1 MSLDDV
7 VKNIGIISRNN
18 GVLAGMQAS
27 GDDARELR
35 TLLQDTGA
43 LARETSERLMSL
55 QRGQHASGM
64 PARQRTMLN
73 KLNKDFE
80 FVLRKFQS
88 LAQSSASS
96 QHRPA
101 NNRRAAPP
109 ASSQDTLPS
118 GSHDDP
124 SATSERR
131 GLLAAEQ
138 EEEQQVRRQRQE
150 QIQARHNLPSAP
162 MLHLSAWVQIAER
175 LSQLLCELAQL
186 ACSVRSP
193 PRFRRWRAP
202 RRRTSSSASVR
213 SSRSRSAGAHTHQHH
228 HHLLLPTAW
237 SPVAPGQTTV
247 SEVNEI
253 FIDLGRLVAGQTE
266 QINTISS
273 AIENTARACTP
284 PPAARASPAHRRGG
298 SHAHTPLLPVPDRP
312 QVEQTVRAREELQLA
327 SRSKSRLR
335 SRICCLM
342 LGSIIV
348 SRARRPPA
356 PQARP
361 QPPACASCVPGGAAA
376 HHSYECTLV
385 SEARRGCDAV
395 PRASA

>member
-80 FVLRKFQS
+80 FVLRRFQK

-96 QHRPA
+96 QRRPA

-193 PRFRRWRAP
+193 PPLSQMARASQENVVERERAIKEIEVRWCPHTPTPPPPAP
-202 RRRTSSSASVR
+202 AHRVEPRCPWSDDSERGQRDLHRPRQAGGGPDGADQYHLLRDREHGTRLHPTTSSSCIASPPAR
-213 SSRSRSAGAHTHQHH
+213 RLPRPHT
-228 HHLLLPTAW
+228 A
-237 SPVAPGQTTV
+237 
-247 SEVNEI
+247 
-253 FIDLGRLVAGQTE
+253 
-266 QINTISS
+266 
-273 AIENTARACTP
+273 
-284 PPAARASPAHRRGG
+284 AARARSAAGG
-298 SHAHTPLLPVPDRP
+298 ADC
-312 QVEQTVRAREELQLA
+312 ARE
-327 SRSKSRLR
+327 
-335 SRICCLM
+335 
-342 LGSIIV
+342 
-348 SRARRPPA
+348 
-356 PQARP
+356 
-361 QPPACASCVPGGAAA
+361 GGAAA
-376 HHSYECTLV
+376 REPLQVAPALEDLLPHARLDHRESRPPPARPTGPPPAPSVRLLR
-385 SEARRGCDAV
+385 ARRGCC
-395 PRASA
+395 SS